1 MSKRALITGF
11 PGWLTEHLFRRLDE
25 LAALPAPPIW
35 VEQLDGVRWRAL
47 VIPDG
52 VRGIGINERNRR
64 IEDVVEG
71 DIRDPEAVAQAMQ
84 GVDLVLHAAGIIHPR
99 RIRDLYEINRD
110 GCSCLA
116 AAAAR
121 AGARRFVF
129 ISSNAAAGFARPD
142 QAMEESDEPTPTSH
156 YGRSKLEGEQRMW
169 DALQGSQTEGVV
181 LRPTTFYGPHFPQRH
196 IKAYRLAA
204 SGRPLVIGDGRNR
217 VSMIYI
223 DDLVD
228 ALGRALTVAQAA
240 GATAFVADRDSYEW
254 QEIFIAMGQAQGKTV
269 RPLRL
274 PGAIAS
280 VCATGD
286 TILSAL
292 GRYSMMIHVAGE
304 ARQHMACN
312 ISTARSVLGFSPQ
325 VGLYE
330 GMRRAVSWAH
340 TAGQL

>member
-1 MSKRALITGF
+1 LNKRALITGF

-25 LAALPAPPIW
+25 LAATSTPPFW
-35 VEQLDGVRWRAL
+35 AEQLNSVRWRAL
-47 VIPDG
+47 VAPDG
-52 VRGIGINERNRR
+52 SRHKVLDGQNGR
-64 IEDVVEG
+64 IDDIVEG
-71 DIRDPEAVAQAMQ
+71 DIRDPEAVADAMQ

-110 GCSCLA
+110 GCRCLVSA
-116 AAAAR
+116 AVQ
-121 AGARRFVF
+121 AGVRRFVF

-142 QAMEESDEPTPTSH
+142 QAMQESDEPTPTSH

-169 DALQGSQTEGVV
+169 DALQGSETEGVV

-228 ALGRALTVAQAA
+228 ALGRALTVAEAS
-240 GATAFVADRDSYEW
+240 GATAFVADQDSYEW
-254 QEIFIAMGQAQGKTV
+254 QEIFVAMGQAQGKTV

-280 VCATGD
+280 LCATGD
-286 TILSAL
+286 AMLSAL
-292 GRYSMMIHVAGE
+292 GRYSMMVHVAGE
-304 ARQHMACN
+304 ARQHMACD
-312 ISTARSVLGFSPQ
+312 ITTARTLLGFSPE

-330 GMRRAVSWAH
+330 GMRRAVSWAR
-340 TAGQL
+340 TAGRL